1 MEFQPQGPVDYIFFT
16 VCDSDLFCIYQNK
29 IKQSQEVCGWF
40 DKLTICSNHLP
51 SSIQSQLPDYMYWVV
66 KNKLGSIF
74 TIPEC
79 YYYVL
84 FYNIFRRIVF
94 NKGIIINLFQMDKNH
109 ISTLHQ
115 ILQNH
120 SSFLKKS
127 IKSSVQKL
135 TVW

>member
-29 IKQSQEVCGWF
+29 IMQTQEVCGWF
-40 DKLTICSNHLP
+40 DRLTICSNHLP

-84 FYNIFRRIVF
+84 FHNLFSRRMVF
-94 NKGIIINLFQMDKNH
+94 NKRIIINLFQMDKNH

-127 IKSSVQKL
+127 IKSAVQKL
-135 TVW
+135 TV